1 MRPPELDEP
10 ARRLLW
16 IIPLAIAIWAI
27 MLSGFSLILMRTKVM
42 PQEETTP
49 IEARLIEIPK
59 EVGGLQGNG
68 GAIHPSAPAIPK
80 AKPIVKPHPAIHV
93 KKIAPAPPVVRSPYG
108 IEKNTSAP
116 GVEEKPGASAGTAPE
131 SGESSSDTDEGGGGG
146 IGTDTVGAR
155 AIYAPTPVIPDD
167 LREDVIADRG
177 GRALRR
183 FVRRHQRGDAGE
195 ADVES
200 APQPGAARHAQ
211 AVEVFSGGEERRRD
225 SVVVRSADTDFSS
238 VEERCAIAETG
249 TGFACAKLSEIRSS
263 RR

>member
-1 MRPPELDEP
+1 MAGAAQIAMRPPELDEP

-42 PQEETTP
+42 PQEETKP

-93 KKIAPAPPVVRSPYG
+93 KKVAPAPPVVRSPYG

-116 GVEEKPGASAGTAPE
+116 GVEEKPGASAGSAPE
-131 SGESSSDTDEGGGGG
+131 SGESGSEIGEGGGGG

-167 LREDVIADRG
+167 LREDVM
-177 GRALRR
+177 
-183 FVRRHQRGDAGE
+183 QTE
-195 ADVES
+195 AVAHFDVS
-200 APQPGAARHAQ
+200 FDGT
-211 AVEVFSGGEERRRD
+211 
-225 SVVVRSADTDFSS
+225 SVVTLEKPTSNPRLNQVLLDSLKQWKFFPAVKNGVAIPSSFEVRIPIS
-238 VEERCAIAETG
+238 VQ
-249 TGFACAKLSEIRSS
+249 
-263 RR
+263 